1 MRYRI
6 TVEKRDDNGT
16 GGELYR
22 DFISDDF
29 GCVDYQALIT
39 DMLETLYNDTGN
51 EIFDK
56 PNESIFDESIVADLV
71 AKDAKEMTAEEKTEL
86 IDEKLMAEAD
96 EYNRLT
102 DEETNQQID

>member
-1 MRYRI
+1 MKYRI

-51 EIFDK
+51 EIFT
-56 PNESIFDESIVADLV
+56 
-71 AKDAKEMTAEEKTEL
+71 EMTAEEKTEL

>member
-1 MRYRI
+1 MKYRI

-39 DMLETLYNDTGN
+39 DMLETLYNDTVN
-51 EIFDK
+51 EIFT
-56 PNESIFDESIVADLV
+56 
-71 AKDAKEMTAEEKTEL
+71 EMTAEEKTEL